1 MRSLRGLAVAVVL
14 LLLVGCSVTTGDE
27 RSAPAAASSDT
38 GSALRTMLEAER
50 GTAPAAAAAPDT
62 GETAGAATQA
72 APTRTGRAPVA
83 EAAIEPQ
90 VLTVIAA
97 AVAAYLGER
106 AHVKQVRLIGS
117 HEWGRQGRVNVQASH
132 ALHR

>member
-1 MRSLRGLAVAVVL
+1 MANAGTDLTATLQEIRQALATLTARVA
-14 LLLVGCSVTTGDE
+14 
-27 RSAPAAASSDT
+27 A
-38 GSALRTMLEAER
+38 LEAER
-50 GTAPAAAAAPDT
+50 ATSPGAAPACDPVETVGMAAEPAPVVS
-62 GETAGAATQA
+62 
-72 APTRTGRAPVA
+72 TGRDSPL
-83 EAAIEPQ
+83 EAGIDPQ

>member
-1 MRSLRGLAVAVVL
+1 MANAGTDLSATLQEIRQALAALAARVAALEAARATSPGAAPARDPVETA
-14 LLLVGCSVTTGDE
+14 GTAAD
-27 RSAPAAASSDT
+27 PAAASPDRS
-38 GSALRTMLEAER
+38 
-50 GTAPAAAAAPDT
+50 PAA
-62 GETAGAATQA
+62 EAG
-72 APTRTGRAPVA
+72 
-83 EAAIEPQ
+83 IDPQ